1 MDLSI
6 AKQFVVFKKSILERI
21 ALIESQNTKLDSEYM
36 LTEDRVSQL
45 EQAIKELQCRDEDT
59 VIRAW
64 LSQLPMD
71 KDGRI
76 KD

>member
-6 AKQFVVFKKSILERI
+6 AKQFIIFKKSILERI
-21 ALIESQNTKLDSEYM
+21 ALIESQSSKFYSKYM
-36 LTEDRVSQL
+36 KTEDRLSQL

-64 LSQLPMD
+64 LNKLPMD

>member
-6 AKQFVVFKKSILERI
+6 AKQFVIFKKSILERI
-21 ALIESQNTKLDSEYM
+21 ALIESQSRKFDSKYM
-36 LTEDRVSQL
+36 NTEDRISQL
-45 EQAIKELQCRDEDT
+45 EQAIQELQYRDEDT
-59 VIRAW
+59 IIKAW
-64 LSQLPMD
+64 LNKLPMD

>member
-6 AKQFVVFKKSILERI
+6 AKQFIIFKKSILERI
-21 ALIESQNTKLDSEYM
+21 ALIESQSRKFDSKYM
-36 LTEDRVSQL
+36 NTEDRLSQL
-45 EQAIKELQCRDEDT
+45 EQAIKELQYRDEDT
-59 VIRAW
+59 IIKAW
-64 LSQLPMD
+64 LKKLPMD

>member
-6 AKQFVVFKKSILERI
+6 AKQFVLFKKSILERI
-21 ALIESQNTKLDSEYM
+21 ALIESQSRKFDSKYM
-36 LTEDRVSQL
+36 NTEDRLSQL
-45 EQAIKELQCRDEDT
+45 EQAIKELEYRDEDT

-64 LSQLPMD
+64 LNKLPMD
-71 KDGRI
+71 KDRRI

>member
-1 MDLSI
+1 MDLTI

-21 ALIESQNTKLDSEYM
+21 ALIESQSRKLDSEYM

-64 LSQLPMD
+64 LNKLPMD

-76 KD
+76 KE